1 MSVMAVDFSEWTDAE
16 LLQKTRLS
24 FTRLSKNIGVEVG
37 GIDLSARLAKPSFEL
52 IRRAW
57 LKHGVLVFRDQKL
70 GPDQIIAFS
79 ARFGD
84 LYRAPIMDNGRTFVE
99 EYPELFVISNVM
111 EKGERVGSLG
121 ARELAWHTDMSYL
134 SSPPKASCLYAVEV
148 PKSEGRTGF
157 LNMYRAYTRL
167 RPELK
172 AQIRDIAIK
181 HDTAYTLDGFLR
193 EGCGVTLDR
202 VKAKGTFDVR
212 ILPGPWHPAVLTH
225 PETERKVLFVGRR
238 QNTCVQ
244 GMWPEESEALLD
256 TIWKYINRIG
266 RRAYHHE
273 WQVGDLVMWDNR
285 SVMLRRDM
293 FPGSSRRILY
303 RTQIQDSVPE

>member
-1 MSVMAVDFSEWTDAE
+1 MAADFSEWTDAE
-16 LLQKTRLS
+16 LLQKTGLS
-24 FTRLSKNIGVEVG
+24 FTPLSQNIGVEVS
-37 GIDLSARLAKPSFEL
+37 GIDLSTRLAKPSFEL

-57 LKHGVLVFRDQKL
+57 LKHGVLVFRGQKL
-70 GPDQIIAFS
+70 GPDEIIAFS

-84 LYRAPIMDNGRTFVE
+84 LHRAPVMDNGRTFVE

-111 EKGERVGSLG
+111 EKGERIGSLG

-134 SSPPKASCLYAVEV
+134 PSPPKASCLYAVEV
-148 PKSEGRTGF
+148 PKGEGRTGF

-167 RPELK
+167 RSELK
-172 AQIRDIAIK
+172 AQIKDISIK
-181 HDTAYTLDGFLR
+181 HDTAYTLDGYLR

-212 ILPGPWHPAVLTH
+212 KLPGPWHPAVLIH
-225 PETERKVLFVGRR
+225 PETARKALYLGRR

-244 GMWPEESEALLD
+244 GMWLEESEALLD

-266 RRAYHHE
+266 KRAYHHE
-273 WQVGDLVMWDNR
+273 WRVGDLVIWDNR
-285 SVMLRRDM
+285 SVMIRRDA

-303 RTQIQDSVPE
+303 RTQIKDSGLE